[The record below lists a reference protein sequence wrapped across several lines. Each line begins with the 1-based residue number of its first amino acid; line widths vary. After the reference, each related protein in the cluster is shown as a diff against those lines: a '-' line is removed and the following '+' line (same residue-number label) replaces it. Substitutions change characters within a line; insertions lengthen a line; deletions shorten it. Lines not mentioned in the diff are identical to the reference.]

1 MIILGIEAAAR
12 CCSTAVWEKG
22 RILAEEK
29 SNAGF
34 THSET
39 LMPMVA
45 RALSL
50 SGKSIDVVDVIALTN
65 GPGSF
70 TGLRIGAASAKG
82 LALGLSKP
90 LLPVGTLEA
99 LTFTDHL
106 PGVVR
111 AGVMDARRSQVYCA
125 AYETVDGEETTVLE
139 PDTLSAEEFADKL
152 AALDR
157 PVLMM
162 GDAMDLYRTLFT
174 EKLGKHFHE
183 APAHLKDLSAAAV
196 CSLAAFKLAEAEKT
210 GTVAT
215 VPSDELTIDYLRK
228 PQAVREREEREAR
241 AAAAAAASASE
252 GQA

>member
-12 CCSTAVWEKG
+12 CCSAAVFENG

-39 LMPMVA
+39 LMPMVD

-50 SGKSIDVVDVIALTN
+50 SGKAIDEVDIIALTN

-70 TGLRIGAASAKG
+70 TGLRIGAATAKG
-82 LALGLSKP
+82 LALGLGKP

-111 AGVMDARRSQVYCA
+111 VGMMDARRAQVYCA
-125 AYETVDGEETTVLE
+125 AYETVDGEEKTVLE
-139 PDTLSAEEFADKL
+139 PETVSAEVLADKL
-152 AALDR
+152 AAMQK
-157 PVLMM
+157 PVLVM
-162 GDAMDLYRTLFT
+162 GDATDLYRSLLQ
-174 EKLGKHFHE
+174 EKLGANYHE

-196 CSLAAFKLAEAEKT
+196 CSLAAFKLKEAERT
-210 GTVAT
+210 GKAVTI
-215 VPSDELTIDYLRK
+215 PSDELRIEYLRK
-228 PQAVREREEREAR
+228 PQAVREREEREAKAR
-241 AAAAAAASASE
+241 AE
-252 GQA
+252 GKIE